1 MVYYDFE
8 YTRPREAKGGIR
20 AQSKRGDFGA
30 SWWAR
35 RWVQALENFSLG
47 SRLARGR
54 SYARR
59 GQVVS
64 IDVGPGEVAAS
75 VQGSRKRPYRVSI
88 AVATLPGPDLQR
100 LQAALAERPVFAAS
114 LLAGRMPE
122 NIEDAFADVGLSLF
136 PSRMS
141 DLETDC
147 SCPDFANPCKHIA
160 AVYLLLGEEFDR
172 DPFLIFRMR
181 GIERDELLGPDLR
194 KSVEASAWMSPDA
207 ATGAAARPT
216 PTNSGA
222 NPNGTTMTTTS
233 SGQPACLRS
242 RRRCP
247 GSWDGSPSGRVVKSS
262 CRRWKPSTTG
272 LHRSDWNCTSM
283 RNHPHNCPSK
293 VWMITHLDRGNS
305 L

>member
-30 SWWAR
+30 SWWAQ
-35 RWVQALENFSLG
+35 RWVQALEKFSMG
-47 SRLARGR
+47 SRLSRGR

-64 IDVGPGEVAAS
+64 IDVRPGAVSAS
-75 VQGSRKRPYRVSI
+75 VQGSRKRPYRVGI
-88 AVATLPGPDLQR
+88 AVAMLEGSDLHR
-100 LQAALAERPVFAAS
+100 LQAALAERPAFAAS

-136 PSRMS
+136 PSRKS

-172 DPFLIFRMR
+172 DPFLMFRMR

-194 KSVEASAWMSPDA
+194 RSAEATALMAPTLPPEPLPADPAAFWGQPEWDDNYDDILGPTRVPDEPAALPRQLGRFPFWQGGEEFLPVLKAIYDRASQAGLELYLDADRSAQSSVEGPDD
-207 ATGAAARPT
+207 
-216 PTNSGA
+216 
-222 NPNGTTMTTTS
+222 
-233 SGQPACLRS
+233 C
-242 RRRCP
+242 
-247 GSWDGSPSGRVVKSS
+247 
-262 CRRWKPSTTG
+262 
-272 LHRSDWNCTSM
+272 
-283 RNHPHNCPSK
+283 
-293 VWMITHLDRGNS
+293 
-305 L
+305 

>member
-1 MVYYDFE
+1 MVYYDHE

-30 SWWAR
+30 SWWAK
-35 RWVQALENFSLG
+35 RWVQALEKFSLG
-47 SRLARGR
+47 SRLTRGR

-64 IDVGPGEVAAS
+64 IEVRPGEVAAS

-88 AVATLPGPDLQR
+88 AVATLGGPDLHK
-100 LQAALAERPVFAAS
+100 LQAALVDRPVFAAS

-122 NIEDAFADVGLSLF
+122 NIEDVFGDVGLSLF
-136 PSRMS
+136 PSRKS
-141 DLETDC
+141 DLETAC

-194 KSVEASAWMSPDA
+194 RSAEASAWMIPTLVPEPLPADPDA
-207 ATGAAARPT
+207 FWGQPERDDNYDDIIGPARVPEE
-216 PTNSGA
+216 
-222 NPNGTTMTTTS
+222 TS
-233 SGQPACLRS
+233 SLPRQLGRFPFWQGSEEFLPALETVYSRASQAGLELYLDAERS
-242 RRRCP
+242 AQSSVEDLDDR
-247 GSWDGSPSGRVVKSS
+247 PSG
-262 CRRWKPSTTG
+262 PG
-272 LHRSDWNCTSM
+272 E
-283 RNHPHNCPSK
+283 
-293 VWMITHLDRGNS
+293 
-305 L
+305 

>member
-1 MVYYDFE
+1 MVYYDHE

-20 AQSKRGDFGA
+20 AQSKRGGFGA
-30 SWWAR
+30 NWWAR
-35 RWVQALENFSLG
+35 RWVQALEKFSMG

-64 IDVGPGEVAAS
+64 IDVRPGAVAAS

-88 AVATLPGPDLQR
+88 AVATLPGSDLQR

-136 PSRMS
+136 PARKS
-141 DLETDC
+141 DLETNC

-172 DPFLIFRMR
+172 DPFLMFRMR
-181 GIERDELLGPDLR
+181 GIERDEMLGADLR
-194 KSVEASAWMSPDA
+194 KSVEASAWMSPTLPPEPLPADPDA
-207 ATGAAARPT
+207 FW
-216 PTNSGA
+216 
-222 NPNGTTMTTTS
+222 
-233 SGQPACLRS
+233 GQPERDDYDDIIGPARVPDEPAALPRRLGRFPFWQGSEEFLPALEAICGRASQIGLDLYLNAESPAQLSVEGLDDYPS
-242 RRRCP
+242 RP
-247 GSWDGSPSGRVVKSS
+247 GK
-262 CRRWKPSTTG
+262 
-272 LHRSDWNCTSM
+272 
-283 RNHPHNCPSK
+283 
-293 VWMITHLDRGNS
+293 
-305 L
+305 

>member
-1 MVYYDFE
+1 MVYYDYE

-30 SWWAR
+30 SWWAK
-35 RWVQALENFSLG
+35 RWVQTLKKFSLG

-88 AVATLPGPDLQR
+88 AVATLPGPDLHR
-100 LQAALAERPVFAAS
+100 LRAALAERPVFAAS

-147 SCPDFANPCKHIA
+147 SCPDYANPCKHIA

-172 DPFLIFRMR
+172 DPFLIFTMR

-194 KSVEASAWMSPDA
+194 KSVEASAWLSQTLPPEPLPADPDA
-207 ATGAAARPT
+207 FW
-216 PTNSGA
+216 
-222 NPNGTTMTTTS
+222 
-233 SGQPACLRS
+233 GQPGWDDNYDDIIGPARVPDEPAALLRQLGRFPFWQGSEEFLTTLEAIYGRASQVGLDLYLDGERSAQSSVEGLDDYPS
-242 RRRCP
+242 RP
-247 GSWDGSPSGRVVKSS
+247 GQ
-262 CRRWKPSTTG
+262 
-272 LHRSDWNCTSM
+272 
-283 RNHPHNCPSK
+283 
-293 VWMITHLDRGNS
+293 
-305 L
+305 

>member
-1 MVYYDFE
+1 MVYHDFE

-30 SWWAR
+30 SWWAK
-35 RWVQALENFSLG
+35 RWVQALEKFSLG

-64 IDVGPGEVAAS
+64 IDVRPGAVAAS

-88 AVATLPGPDLQR
+88 AVATLEGSDLQR

-136 PSRMS
+136 PSRKS

-172 DPFLIFRMR
+172 DPFLMFRMR

-194 KSVEASAWMSPDA
+194 RSVEASALMAPTLAPEPLPADPA
-207 ATGAAARPT
+207 AFW
-216 PTNSGA
+216 
-222 NPNGTTMTTTS
+222 
-233 SGQPACLRS
+233 GQPE
-242 RRRCP
+242 
-247 GSWDGSPSGRVVKSS
+247 WDDNYDDIIGPARVPDEAAVLPRQLGRFPFWQGGEEFLPVLKAIYARASQAGLELYLDAETPPQSS
-262 CRRWKPSTTG
+262 AEGIEG
-272 LHRSDWNCTSM
+272 LDDC
-283 RNHPHNCPSK
+283 
-293 VWMITHLDRGNS
+293 
-305 L
+305 

>member
-1 MVYYDFE
+1 MVHYDFE

-30 SWWAR
+30 SWWAQ
-35 RWVQALENFSLG
+35 RWVQALEKFSMG
-47 SRLARGR
+47 SRLSRGR

-64 IDVGPGEVAAS
+64 IDVRPGAVAAS

-88 AVATLPGPDLQR
+88 AVATLEGSDLHR
-100 LQAALAERPVFAAS
+100 LQAALAERPAFAAS

-136 PSRMS
+136 PSRKS

-172 DPFLIFRMR
+172 DPFLMFRMR
-181 GIERDELLGPDLR
+181 GIEPDELLGPDLQR
-194 KSVEASAWMSPDA
+194 SAEATAWMAPTLPPEPLPADPAAFWGQPEWDDNYDDIIGPARVPDEAAALPRQLGRFPFWQGGEEFLPVLKTIYDRASQAGLELYLDVGRSAQSSVEGPDD
-207 ATGAAARPT
+207 
-216 PTNSGA
+216 
-222 NPNGTTMTTTS
+222 
-233 SGQPACLRS
+233 C
-242 RRRCP
+242 
-247 GSWDGSPSGRVVKSS
+247 
-262 CRRWKPSTTG
+262 
-272 LHRSDWNCTSM
+272 
-283 RNHPHNCPSK
+283 
-293 VWMITHLDRGNS
+293 
-305 L
+305 

>member
-1 MVYYDFE
+1 MVYYDYE

-35 RWVQALENFSLG
+35 RWVQALERFSIG

-64 IDVGPGEVAAS
+64 IDVGPGEVTAS

-88 AVATLPGPDLQR
+88 AVATLPESDLHR
-100 LQAALAERPVFAAS
+100 LRAALAERPAFAAS

-122 NIEDAFADVGLSLF
+122 NVEDAFADVGLSLF
-136 PSRMS
+136 PSRKS

-181 GIERDELLGPDLR
+181 GIKREELLGPDLR
-194 KSVEASAWMSPDA
+194 RSAEASAWMA
-207 ATGAAARPT
+207 PT
-216 PTNSGA
+216 LAPEPLPGD
-222 NPNGTTMTTTS
+222 PEEFW
-233 SGQPACLRS
+233 GQPEWNDNSDDLIGPARVPEETAALPRQLGRFPFWQGSEEFLTALEAVYARASQAGLELYLDADRS
-242 RRRCP
+242 AQMPVEGLGDCP
-247 GSWDGSPSGRVVKSS
+247 
-262 CRRWKPSTTG
+262 
-272 LHRSDWNCTSM
+272 
-283 RNHPHNCPSK
+283 
-293 VWMITHLDRGNS
+293 
-305 L
+305 

>member
-1 MVYYDFE
+1 MVYYDYE
-8 YTRPREAKGGIR
+8 YTRPREARGGIR
-20 AQSKRGDFGA
+20 AQSKRGDFGD

-35 RWVQALENFSLG
+35 RWVQALERFSIG
-47 SRLARGR
+47 SRLSRGR

-64 IDVGPGEVAAS
+64 IEVVPGEVSAS

-88 AVATLPGPDLQR
+88 AVATLSDSDLRR
-100 LQAALAERPVFAAS
+100 LRDALAERPAFAAS

-122 NIEDAFADVGLSLF
+122 DVEDAFSDVGLSLF

-194 KSVEASAWMSPDA
+194 RSAEASALMAPTLAPEPLPVDSDA
-207 ATGAAARPT
+207 FW
-216 PTNSGA
+216 
-222 NPNGTTMTTTS
+222 
-233 SGQPACLRS
+233 GQPEWNDNYDDLIGPARVPEQTAALPKQLGRFPFWQGGEDFLTALDGVYERASQAGLELYLDADRS
-242 RRRCP
+242 AQSP
-247 GSWDGSPSGRVVKSS
+247 VEGLEDYPSG
-262 CRRWKPSTTG
+262 PG
-272 LHRSDWNCTSM
+272 Q
-283 RNHPHNCPSK
+283 
-293 VWMITHLDRGNS
+293 
-305 L
+305 

>member
-1 MVYYDFE
+1 MVYYDHE

-30 SWWAR
+30 SWWAK
-35 RWVQALENFSLG
+35 RWVQALKNFSLG

-64 IDVGPGEVAAS
+64 IDVGSGEVAAS

-88 AVATLPGPDLQR
+88 AVATLQGPDLHR
-100 LQAALAERPVFAAS
+100 LQAALVERPVFAAS

-147 SCPDFANPCKHIA
+147 SCPDYANPCKHIA

-194 KSVEASAWMSPDA
+194 KSVEASAWMAPTLAREPLPADPDA
-207 ATGAAARPT
+207 FWSQPERDDNDDDITGPARVPEE
-216 PTNSGA
+216 PASLPRQLGRFPFWQGGEEFLPA
-222 NPNGTTMTTTS
+222 LEAIYDRASQVGLELYLDAECSAQS
-233 SGQPACLRS
+233 S
-242 RRRCP
+242 
-247 GSWDGSPSGRVVKSS
+247 VE
-262 CRRWKPSTTG
+262 G
-272 LHRSDWNCTSM
+272 LDDC
-283 RNHPHNCPSK
+283 
-293 VWMITHLDRGNS
+293 
-305 L
+305 

>member
-1 MVYYDFE
+1 MVYYDYE
-8 YTRPREAKGGIR
+8 YTRPREARGGIR
-20 AQSKRGDFGA
+20 AQSKRGDFGD

-35 RWVQALENFSLG
+35 RWVQALERFSIG
-47 SRLARGR
+47 SRLSRGR

-64 IDVGPGEVAAS
+64 IEVVPGEVSAS

-88 AVATLPGPDLQR
+88 AVATLSDSDLRR
-100 LQAALAERPVFAAS
+100 LRDALAERPAFAAS

-122 NIEDAFADVGLSLF
+122 DVEDAFSDVGLSLF

-194 KSVEASAWMSPDA
+194 RSAEASALMAPTLAPEPLPVDSDA
-207 ATGAAARPT
+207 FW
-216 PTNSGA
+216 
-222 NPNGTTMTTTS
+222 
-233 SGQPACLRS
+233 GQPEWNDNYDDLIGPARVPEQTAALPKQLGRFPFWQGGEDFLTALDGVYERASQAGLELYLDADRS
-242 RRRCP
+242 AQSP
-247 GSWDGSPSGRVVKSS
+247 VEGLDDYPSG
-262 CRRWKPSTTG
+262 PG
-272 LHRSDWNCTSM
+272 Q
-283 RNHPHNCPSK
+283 
-293 VWMITHLDRGNS
+293 
-305 L
+305 

>member
-1 MVYYDFE
+1 MVDHDFE
-8 YTRPREAKGGIR
+8 YTRPREARGGIR

-35 RWVQALENFSLG
+35 RWVQALEKFSMG

-64 IDVGPGEVAAS
+64 IDVGPGAVAAS
-75 VQGSRKRPYRVSI
+75 VQGSRKRPYRISI
-88 AVATLPGPDLQR
+88 AVATLPDSDLHK
-100 LQAALAERPVFAAS
+100 LQAALAERPAFAAS

-136 PSRMS
+136 PSRES
-141 DLETDC
+141 DLETHC

-194 KSVEASAWMSPDA
+194 KSVEASAWMSPTLPPEPLPSDPDA
-207 ATGAAARPT
+207 FWRQPEWDDNNDDLIGPARVPDTPAALPRQLGRFPFWQGSEEFLPALEAVYAR
-216 PTNSGA
+216 A
-222 NPNGTTMTTTS
+222 
-233 SGQPACLRS
+233 S
-242 RRRCP
+242 R
-247 GSWDGSPSGRVVKSS
+247 
-262 CRRWKPSTTG
+262 TG
-272 LHRSDWNCTSM
+272 LELYLDADRSAQS
-283 RNHPHNCPSK
+283 P
-293 VWMITHLDRGNS
+293 VEGLDDC
-305 L
+305 

>member
-1 MVYYDFE
+1 MVYYDYE
-8 YTRPREAKGGIR
+8 YTRPREARGGIR

-35 RWVQALENFSLG
+35 RWVQALEKFSMG

-64 IDVGPGEVAAS
+64 IDVQPGEVAAS

-88 AVATLPGPDLQR
+88 AVGTLGDPDLRR
-100 LQAALAERPVFAAS
+100 LQGALAERPAFAAS
-114 LLAGRMPE
+114 LLSGRMPE
-122 NIEDAFADVGLSLF
+122 DIEDAFADVGLFLF
-136 PSRMS
+136 PSRES

-147 SCPDFANPCKHIA
+147 SCPDFANPCKHVA

-194 KSVEASAWMSPDA
+194 NSVEAGAWMSPTLPPEPLPTDPDA
-207 ATGAAARPT
+207 FW
-216 PTNSGA
+216 
-222 NPNGTTMTTTS
+222 
-233 SGQPACLRS
+233 GQPEWDEDLIGPARVPDAPAALARQLGRFPFWQGREEFLPALEAVYARASQAGLELYHDAERSERSSVEGLDDCLS
-242 RRRCP
+242 RP
-247 GSWDGSPSGRVVKSS
+247 GE
-262 CRRWKPSTTG
+262 
-272 LHRSDWNCTSM
+272 
-283 RNHPHNCPSK
+283 
-293 VWMITHLDRGNS
+293 
-305 L
+305 

>member
-30 SWWAR
+30 SWWAK

-64 IDVGPGEVAAS
+64 IDVGPGEVEAS

-122 NIEDAFADVGLSLF
+122 NIEEAFTDVGLSLF

-147 SCPDFANPCKHIA
+147 SCPDYANPCKHTA

-194 KSVEASAWMSPDA
+194 RSAEASAWMSPTLPPEPLPAGPDA
-207 ATGAAARPT
+207 FWSQPEWDDNYDDIIGPARVPEEPAALPRQLGRFPFWQGGEEFLPALETIYHRASQVGLELYLDAESPAQLSVEGLDDYPSRP
-216 PTNSGA
+216 G
-222 NPNGTTMTTTS
+222 
-233 SGQPACLRS
+233 
-242 RRRCP
+242 
-247 GSWDGSPSGRVVKSS
+247 K
-262 CRRWKPSTTG
+262 
-272 LHRSDWNCTSM
+272 
-283 RNHPHNCPSK
+283 
-293 VWMITHLDRGNS
+293 
-305 L
+305 

>member
-20 AQSKRGDFGA
+20 AQSKGGDFGA

-88 AVATLPGPDLQR
+88 AVATLPGPDLHR

-136 PSRMS
+136 PARKS

-160 AVYLLLGEEFDR
+160 AVCLLLGEEFDR

-194 KSVEASAWMSPDA
+194 RSVEASAWMSPALPPEPLPADPDA
-207 ATGAAARPT
+207 FW
-216 PTNSGA
+216 
-222 NPNGTTMTTTS
+222 
-233 SGQPACLRS
+233 GQPEWDDNYDDIIGPARVPDEPAALPRQLGRFPFWQGGEEFLPALEAIYGRASQIGLDLYLDAESPAQSSVEGLDDYPS
-242 RRRCP
+242 RP
-247 GSWDGSPSGRVVKSS
+247 GK
-262 CRRWKPSTTG
+262 
-272 LHRSDWNCTSM
+272 
-283 RNHPHNCPSK
+283 
-293 VWMITHLDRGNS
+293 
-305 L
+305 

>member
-1 MVYYDFE
+1 MVYYDYQ
-8 YTRPREAKGGIR
+8 YTGPREAKGGIR

-35 RWVQALENFSLG
+35 RWVQALEGFSIG
-47 SRLARGR
+47 SRLSRGR

-59 GQVVS
+59 GQVVA
-64 IDVGPGEVAAS
+64 IDVGPGEVTAS

-88 AVATLPGPDLQR
+88 AVATLPESDLHR

-114 LLAGRMPE
+114 LLAGRMPD
-122 NIEDAFADVGLSLF
+122 NVEDAFADVGLSLF
-136 PSRMS
+136 PSRMR

-194 KSVEASAWMSPDA
+194 RSAEASALMAPTLPPETLPVNPDAFWGQPEWNDNYDDLIGPARVPDEAAALPRQLGRFPFWQGNEEFQTALEDVYARASQAGLELYLDADRPAQSPDE
-207 ATGAAARPT
+207 
-216 PTNSGA
+216 
-222 NPNGTTMTTTS
+222 
-233 SGQPACLRS
+233 
-242 RRRCP
+242 
-247 GSWDGSPSGRVVKSS
+247 
-262 CRRWKPSTTG
+262 G
-272 LHRSDWNCTSM
+272 LDDMS
-283 RNHPHNCPSK
+283 
-293 VWMITHLDRGNS
+293 
-305 L
+305 

>member
-1 MVYYDFE
+1 MVYYDYE
-8 YTRPREAKGGIR
+8 YTRPREARGGIR

-30 SWWAR
+30 SWWAK

-64 IDVGPGEVAAS
+64 IDVRPGEVAAS

-88 AVATLPGPDLQR
+88 AVATLGDPDLHR
-100 LQAALAERPVFAAS
+100 LQGALADRPVFAAS

-136 PSRMS
+136 PSRKS

-181 GIERDELLGPDLR
+181 GIERDEVLGPDLR
-194 KSVEASAWMSPDA
+194 RSAEASASMDPTLEPEPLPTDPDA
-207 ATGAAARPT
+207 FW
-216 PTNSGA
+216 
-222 NPNGTTMTTTS
+222 
-233 SGQPACLRS
+233 GQPEWDEDLIGPARVPDAPAALPRQLGRFPFWQGREEFLPALEAVYARASRAGLALYLDAERS
-242 RRRCP
+242 AQ
-247 GSWDGSPSGRVVKSS
+247 SPVE
-262 CRRWKPSTTG
+262 G
-272 LHRSDWNCTSM
+272 LDDC
-283 RNHPHNCPSK
+283 
-293 VWMITHLDRGNS
+293 
-305 L
+305 

>member
-1 MVYYDFE
+1 MVYYDHE

-30 SWWAR
+30 SWWAK
-35 RWVQALENFSLG
+35 RWVQALENVSLG

-64 IDVGPGEVAAS
+64 IDVRPGEVAAS

-88 AVATLPGPDLQR
+88 VVATLQGPDLHR
-100 LQAALAERPVFAAS
+100 LQAALVERPVFAAS

-194 KSVEASAWMSPDA
+194 KSAEASAWMSPTLAPEPLPADPDA
-207 ATGAAARPT
+207 FWSQPELDDNDDDLIGPARVPEE
-216 PTNSGA
+216 
-222 NPNGTTMTTTS
+222 
-233 SGQPACLRS
+233 PASLPRQLGRFPFWQGGEEFLPALEAIYDRASQVGLELYLDAESPAQLSVEGLDDYPS
-242 RRRCP
+242 RP
-247 GSWDGSPSGRVVKSS
+247 GK
-262 CRRWKPSTTG
+262 
-272 LHRSDWNCTSM
+272 
-283 RNHPHNCPSK
+283 
-293 VWMITHLDRGNS
+293 
-305 L
+305 

>member
-1 MVYYDFE
+1 MVYYDHE

-30 SWWAR
+30 SWWAK

-64 IDVGPGEVAAS
+64 IDVRPGEVAAS

-88 AVATLPGPDLQR
+88 AVATLPGPDLHR
-100 LQAALAERPVFAAS
+100 LQAALVERPVFAAS

-122 NIEDAFADVGLSLF
+122 NIEDAFADVGLFLF

-194 KSVEASAWMSPDA
+194 KSVEASAWMSPTLAPEPLPADPDA
-207 ATGAAARPT
+207 FWSQPERDDNDDDIIGPARVPEE
-216 PTNSGA
+216 
-222 NPNGTTMTTTS
+222 
-233 SGQPACLRS
+233 PASLPRQLGRFPFWQGGEEFLPALEAIYDWASQVGLELYLDAESPAQLSVEGLDDYPS
-242 RRRCP
+242 RP
-247 GSWDGSPSGRVVKSS
+247 GK
-262 CRRWKPSTTG
+262 
-272 LHRSDWNCTSM
+272 
-283 RNHPHNCPSK
+283 
-293 VWMITHLDRGNS
+293 
-305 L
+305 

>member
-1 MVYYDFE
+1 MVNYDYE

-30 SWWAR
+30 SWWAK

-64 IDVGPGEVAAS
+64 IEVRPGEVAAS

-88 AVATLPGPDLQR
+88 GVATLPGPDLHR
-100 LQAALAERPVFAAS
+100 LQAALVERPVFAAS

-122 NIEDAFADVGLSLF
+122 NIEEVFADVGLSLF
-136 PSRMS
+136 PARES

-147 SCPDFANPCKHIA
+147 SCPDYANPCKHIA
-160 AVYLLLGEEFDR
+160 ALYLLLGEEFDR

-194 KSVEASAWMSPDA
+194 KSVEASTWMAPTLAPEPLPADPA
-207 ATGAAARPT
+207 AFW
-216 PTNSGA
+216 
-222 NPNGTTMTTTS
+222 
-233 SGQPACLRS
+233 GQPEWDDNDDHIIGLARVPEEAALLPRQLG
-242 RRRCP
+242 RFP
-247 GSWDGSPSGRVVKSS
+247 FWQGSEEFLPTLEAIYARASQV
-262 CRRWKPSTTG
+262 G
-272 LHRSDWNCTSM
+272 LELY
-283 RNHPHNCPSK
+283 
-293 VWMITHLDRGNS
+293 LDTE
-305 L
+305 

>member
-1 MVYYDFE
+1 MKPVGINTVSQRVTGLKAMVYYDYE
-8 YTRPREAKGGIR
+8 YTRPREARGGIR

-35 RWVQALENFSLG
+35 RWVQALETFSMG
-47 SRLARGR
+47 SRLSRGR

-88 AVATLPGPDLQR
+88 AVATLGDSDLHR
-100 LQAALAERPVFAAS
+100 LQGALAERPEFAAS

-136 PSRMS
+136 PSRRS

-194 KSVEASAWMSPDA
+194 TVRRGQRLDGPDV
-207 ATGAAARPT
+207 ATGTAARGPRRVL
-216 PTNSGA
+216 GA
-222 NPNGTTMTTTS
+222 TRMGR
-233 SGQPACLRS
+233 QLR
-242 RRRCP
+242 RP
-247 GSWDGSPSGRVVKSS
+247 
-262 CRRWKPSTTG
+262 
-272 LHRSDWNCTSM
+272 HRSG
-283 RNHPHNCPSK
+283 PPA
-293 VWMITHLDRGNS
+293 
-305 L
+305 

>member
-1 MVYYDFE
+1 MVNYDYE

-30 SWWAR
+30 SWWAK
-35 RWVQALENFSLG
+35 RWVQALENVSLG

-64 IDVGPGEVAAS
+64 IEVRPGEVAAS

-88 AVATLPGPDLQR
+88 GVATLPGPDLQR
-100 LQAALAERPVFAAS
+100 LQGALAERPVFAAS

-136 PSRMS
+136 PARES

-147 SCPDFANPCKHIA
+147 SCPDYANPCKHIA

-194 KSVEASAWMSPDA
+194 KSVEASAWMSPTLAPEPLPADPA
-207 ATGAAARPT
+207 AFW
-216 PTNSGA
+216 
-222 NPNGTTMTTTS
+222 
-233 SGQPACLRS
+233 GQPEWADNDDHIIGPARVPEEAALLPRQLG
-242 RRRCP
+242 RFP
-247 GSWDGSPSGRVVKSS
+247 FWQGSEEFLPTLEAIYGRASQV
-262 CRRWKPSTTG
+262 G
-272 LHRSDWNCTSM
+272 LELY
-283 RNHPHNCPSK
+283 
-293 VWMITHLDRGNS
+293 LDTE
-305 L
+305 

>member
-8 YTRPREAKGGIR
+8 YTRPREARGGIR

-35 RWVQALENFSLG
+35 RWVQALEKFSMG

-88 AVATLPGPDLQR
+88 AVATLPGADLHK
-100 LQAALAERPVFAAS
+100 LQAALAERPAFAAS

-136 PSRMS
+136 PSRKS
-141 DLETDC
+141 DVDTDC

-194 KSVEASAWMSPDA
+194 RSAEASAWMSPALPPEPLPADPA
-207 ATGAAARPT
+207 VFW
-216 PTNSGA
+216 
-222 NPNGTTMTTTS
+222 
-233 SGQPACLRS
+233 GQPEGDDNYDELIGPARVPEETAALPRQLGRFPFWQGSEEFLPALEAVYARASQAGLELYLDADRS
-242 RRRCP
+242 AQSSVEDLDDR
-247 GSWDGSPSGRVVKSS
+247 PS
-262 CRRWKPSTTG
+262 
-272 LHRSDWNCTSM
+272 
-283 RNHPHNCPSK
+283 
-293 VWMITHLDRGNS
+293 
-305 L
+305 

>member
-35 RWVQALENFSLG
+35 RWVQALEKFSVG
-47 SRLARGR
+47 SRLSRGR

-64 IDVGPGEVAAS
+64 IDVRPGEVEAS

-88 AVATLPGPDLQR
+88 AVATLGGSDLHR
-100 LQAALAERPVFAAS
+100 LQAALTEQPAFAAS

-136 PSRMS
+136 PSRKS

-194 KSVEASAWMSPDA
+194 RSVEASAWMSPALPPEPLPADP
-207 ATGAAARPT
+207 GAFW
-216 PTNSGA
+216 
-222 NPNGTTMTTTS
+222 
-233 SGQPACLRS
+233 GQPERGDNCDDILGTARVPEETAALPRQLGRFPFWQGGEEFLPALEIVYARASQAGLELYLDADRS
-242 RRRCP
+242 AQSSVEDLDDR
-247 GSWDGSPSGRVVKSS
+247 PS
-262 CRRWKPSTTG
+262 
-272 LHRSDWNCTSM
+272 
-283 RNHPHNCPSK
+283 
-293 VWMITHLDRGNS
+293 
-305 L
+305 

>member
-1 MVYYDFE
+1 MVYHDFE

-20 AQSKRGDFGA
+20 AQSKRGDFGS

-35 RWVQALENFSLG
+35 RWVQALEKFSVG

-88 AVATLPGPDLQR
+88 AVATLPGSDLHK
-100 LQAALAERPVFAAS
+100 LYAALAERPAFAAS

-122 NIEDAFADVGLSLF
+122 NIEDAFGDVGLSLF
-136 PSRMS
+136 PSRKS
-141 DLETDC
+141 DLDTDC

-181 GIERDELLGPDLR
+181 GIERDELLGPPTCED
-194 KSVEASAWMSPDA
+194 PP
-207 ATGAAARPT
+207 RPAPGCPRSCHRNRCPRT
-216 PTNSGA
+216 PTHSGG
-222 NPNGTTMTTTS
+222 NPNGTTITTTS
-233 SGQPACLRS
+233 SVRPACP
-242 RRRCP
+242 RRRPRCP
-247 GSWDGSPSGRVVKSS
+247 GSWGGSRSGTVGKSS
-262 CRRWKPSTTG
+262 CQRWRPSTRG
-272 LHRSDWNCTSM
+272 LHRPDWHCTWAWTTSAQS
-283 RNHPHNCPSK
+283 P
-293 VWMITHLDRGNS
+293 VEGLDDC
-305 L
+305 

>member
-1 MVYYDFE
+1 MVYYGYE

-30 SWWAR
+30 SWWAQ

-59 GQVVS
+59 GQ
-64 IDVGPGEVAAS
+64 
-75 VQGSRKRPYRVSI
+75 RPYRVSI
-88 AVATLPGPDLQR
+88 GVATLPGPDWQR

-122 NIEDAFADVGLSLF
+122 NIEDVFGDVGLSLF
-136 PSRMS
+136 PARES

-147 SCPDFANPCKHIA
+147 SCPDYANPCKHIA

-194 KSVEASAWMSPDA
+194 KSVEASAWMAPTLAPEPLPADPDA
-207 ATGAAARPT
+207 FW
-216 PTNSGA
+216 
-222 NPNGTTMTTTS
+222 
-233 SGQPACLRS
+233 GQPEWDDNDDDLSGPARVPEEVALLPRQLGAS
-242 RRRCP
+242 R
-247 GSWDGSPSGRVVKSS
+247 SGRAAKSS
-262 CRRWKPSTTG
+262 CRPWKPSTAG
-272 LHRSDWNCTSM
+272 RLRSDWNCTSV
-283 RNHPHNCPSK
+283 RNDPRYRPAEA
-293 VWMITHLDRGNS
+293 WMIAHLDRQG
-305 L
+305 